1 MAKRTQSNNGGSRN
15 NYLRTAAEN
24 TFKKYV
30 SNGRIDAVLQWPEE
44 FETSGIIPKKRF
56 KKLFGK
62 LNEDLEKMKESNKRY
77 VESFS
82 RQEGAITP
90 LWYKES
96 VRTLVNAYNEKM
108 KKAWDSISGM
118 RVGSIQVNDSVED
131 AANNL
136 MDHLAVDV
144 MNGGLDNLIAA
155 SSPKNSKL
163 PSLSSP
169 NDKGLSSPNDKE
181 SVSSEPEAPMPKKK
195 RVKIVLTK
203 NPRIKRL
210 LKEVRD
216 ESARICILSSFVLL
230 VSVPGSGLL
239 TMGFAIQFMF
249 LLFTLGVSAVILR
262 LFRSLRTAVG
272 GGRHGT

>member
-30 SNGRIDAVLQWPEE
+30 SNGRVEAVLQWPEE
-44 FETSGIIPKKRF
+44 FEASGIIPKKRF
-56 KKLFGK
+56 KRLFGK
-62 LNEDLEKMKESNKRY
+62 LNEDLEKMIESNKRY

-96 VRTLVNAYNEKM
+96 VRTLVDEYNEKM

-131 AANNL
+131 AVNNL

-169 NDKGLSSPNDKE
+169 NDKEP
-181 SVSSEPEAPMPKKK
+181 VSSEPEAPMPKKK

-262 LFRSLRTAVG
+262 LFRSLRAAVG

>member
-24 TFKKYV
+24 TLKKYV
-30 SNGRIDAVLQWPEE
+30 SNGRVDAVLQWPKE
-44 FETSGIIPKKRF
+44 FETSNGIIPKKRF
-56 KKLFGK
+56 KKLFCK
-62 LNEDLEKMKESNKRY
+62 LNEDLEKMIESNKRY

-82 RQEGAITP
+82 QQEGAITP
-90 LWYKES
+90 LWYKEP
-96 VRTLVNAYNEKM
+96 VRTLVNEYDEKM

-118 RVGSIQVNDSVED
+118 RVGSIHVNDSVED
-131 AANNL
+131 AVNNL

-169 NDKGLSSPNDKE
+169 NDKESAK

-210 LKEVRD
+210 LKEVWD
-216 ESARICILSSFVLL
+216 ESVRICILSSFVLL

-249 LLFTLGVSAVILR
+249 LLFTLGVSAVILH
-262 LFRSLRTAVG
+262 LFRSLRAAVG
-272 GGRHGT
+272 GGRHET